1 MFYMEFRIEMN
12 PTRMKG
18 ILFFFF
24 LSWRRAIFPQGPPC
38 SIVTAVEFHHQVRD
52 GSVWFLYAWDTR
64 ISTLERGYA

>member
-1 MFYMEFRIEMN
+1 MEFCIEMN

-18 ILFFFF
+18 IPFFF
-24 LSWRRAIFPQGPPC
+24 LFWRRAIFPQGPPC